1 MAKINFEYTAEF
13 KKECRKISSKKCKTF
28 PSDLNTIKKA
38 MQVRIPEHCTT
49 KRINGLGSTVKIPIY
64 KVKRFRCAQIKK
76 EQKVDFV

>member
-1 MAKINFEYTAEF
+1 
-13 KKECRKISSKKCKTF
+13 
-28 PSDLNTIKKA
+28 